1 MIQQL
6 ADDLEGLLQGYGE
19 SIRGRQGRTER
30 TVRVYTDDLRPF
42 LRFLSMEKLDP
53 RHLDRRSLRRYLA
66 WLSTSARGQAGGYA
80 RVSVARKLVV
90 LRSFYRYLLQEGHIS
105 ANPIPKGRTFNIKV
119 EKRLPVFLGRE
130 EVSRLLEAPDPSAP
144 LGIRDRAILELF
156 YSSGVRLAELQQL
169 NLDDVSLDS
178 REVRVLGKGAKER
191 MVLLGAPAVQFISN
205 YLAAGRPALEQA
217 GLQKLRRIPTK
228 ALFLNRYGA
237 QLSRRS
243 IEKLV
248 GKYSALAATRPG
260 VHPHTLRH
268 TFATHL
274 MEGGADL
281 RVVQDLLGH
290 ASPATTQV
298 YTHVTQNETRAE
310 YLTTHPR
317 ARMTPEKD
325 DPMPKKDDPIKNH
338 DE

>member
-1 MIQQL
+1 MTQHL
-6 ADDLEGLLQGYGE
+6 VDDPERLVRSYAE
-19 SIRGRQGRTER
+19 SLRNRHGRTER
-30 TVRVYTDDLRPF
+30 TVQIYTDDLQPF
-42 LRFLSMEKLDP
+42 LRFLSTEAMDP
-53 RHLDRRSLRRYLA
+53 RKLDRRSLRQYLA
-66 WLSTSARGQAGGYA
+66 WLSTSARGPAGGYA

-90 LRSFYRYLLQEGHIS
+90 LRSFYKYLLQEGHIS

-119 EKRLPVFLGRE
+119 EKRLPVFLGRD
-130 EVSRLLEAPDPSAP
+130 EVVRLVDAPDPSET
-144 LGIRDRAILELF
+144 LGMRDRAILDMF
-156 YSSGVRLAELQQL
+156 YSSGVRLAELQEL
-169 NLDDVSLDS
+169 GIGDLFLDS
-178 REVRVLGKGAKER
+178 REVRVRGKGSKER
-191 MVLLGAPAVQFISN
+191 VVLLGGPAVASISE
-205 YLAAGRPALEQA
+205 YLASGRPALEHA
-217 GLQKLRRIPTK
+217 GRLKPRYTPTQ

-237 QLSRRS
+237 RLSRRS

-248 GKYSALAATRPG
+248 IKYSTAVATRPG

-298 YTHVTQNETRAE
+298 YTHVTQNEARQE
-310 YLTTHPR
+310 YLTTHPG
-317 ARMTPEKD
+317 ALMPVQSNEQAKD
-325 DPMPKKDDPIKNH
+325 D